1 MVKTF
6 SILVVDDEPRNFDVI
21 GALLGNQGYQLHHA
35 ISGKEALAQLEKLR
49 PDLILLDMMMPE
61 MNGIQFCQHIKA
73 IPQWQTVPI
82 IMVTALSEKS
92 DLANCLNAG
101 ADDFVSKPINSI
113 ELRARVHSMLRI
125 KQQYDDIQGL
135 STLRADT
142 VAILER
148 TLNELRGSLASR
160 LSHEI
165 NTPLNG
171 IVCTIELLKS
181 DFQNM
186 EVEEVQEILGWAD
199 ESAQRLEK
207 LTKKLLI
214 YLDLEVSAHRQNSFQ
229 SSHTKFSSVA
239 IATNLNSYISRLNRE
254 GDLYLDLEEAE
265 IPLSEKD
272 ILVVL
277 LELLDNAVKF
287 SAVGTKITVRSQVV
301 GENLILSVH
310 NLGVGMTEKQIQLI
324 GAFMQFNR
332 ENYEQQGT
340 GLGLRIVK
348 KIVELAGGKFA
359 IASTPNQ
366 EISINL
372 SFPII
377 AIT

>member
-1 MVKTF
+1 MIKTF

-21 GALLGNQGYQLHHA
+21 EALLGYQGYQLHHA
-35 ISGKEALAQLEKLR
+35 ISGKEAIAQLEELR

-73 IPQWQTVPI
+73 IPRWQTIPI
-82 IMVTALSEKS
+82 IMVTALNEKS

-135 STLRADT
+135 SALRAET
-142 VAILER
+142 VAVLER
-148 TLNELRGSLASR
+148 TLNELRGNLASR

-186 EVEEVQEILGWAD
+186 EVAEVQEILGWAD

-214 YLDLEVSAHRQNSFQ
+214 YLDLEVSAHRQKSFQ
-229 SSHTKFSSVA
+229 SAHTKFSSTT
-239 IATNLNSYISRLNRE
+239 IATNLNSYISRLNRSN
-254 GDLYLDLEEAE
+254 DLCLELEEAE

-272 ILVVL
+272 ILIVL

-287 SAVGTKITVRSQVV
+287 SDIGTKIIVRSQVI
-301 GENLILSVH
+301 GENLLLSVQ
-310 NLGVGMTEKQIQLI
+310 NSGVGMTEKQIQLV

-348 KIVELAGGKFA
+348 KIVELAGGQFA
-359 IASTPNQ
+359 IASIPNQ
-366 EISINL
+366 DISINL
-372 SFPII
+372 TLPII
-377 AIT
+377 AIA

>member
-1 MVKTF
+1 MTKTF
-6 SILVVDDEPRNFDVI
+6 SILVVDDEPRNFNVVE
-21 GALLGNQGYQLHHA
+21 ALLGHQGYHLHHA
-35 ISGKEALAQLEKLR
+35 ISGKEAIAQLEELR

-73 IPQWQTVPI
+73 IPQWQTIPI

-135 STLRADT
+135 SALRAET
-142 VAILER
+142 VAVLER

-171 IVCTIELLKS
+171 IVCTIDLLKA

-186 EVEEVQEILGWAD
+186 EVAEVQEILGWAD

-214 YLDLEVSAHRQNSFQ
+214 YLDLEVSANRQKSFQ
-229 SSHTKFSSVA
+229 SAHTKFSEAA
-239 IATNLNSYISRLNRE
+239 IATHLNSYISRLNRSD
-254 GDLYLDLEEAE
+254 DLGLELEEAE
-265 IPLSEKD
+265 ISLSEKD
-272 ILVVL
+272 ILIVL
-277 LELLDNAVKF
+277 LELLENAVKF
-287 SAVGTKITVRSQVV
+287 SEVGTKIIVRSQVV
-301 GENLILSVH
+301 GENLLLSVQ
-310 NLGVGMTEKQIQLI
+310 NSGVGMTEKQIQLI

-348 KIVELAGGKFA
+348 KIVELAGGQFA
-359 IASTPNQ
+359 IASIPNQ

-372 SFPII
+372 TLPII
-377 AIT
+377 AFA

>member
-1 MVKTF
+1 MTKTF
-6 SILVVDDEPRNFDVI
+6 SILVVDDELRNFDVI
-21 GALLGNQGYQLHHA
+21 EALLGHQGYQLHHA
-35 ISGKEALAQLEKLR
+35 ISGEEALAQLEKLQ

-73 IPQWQTVPI
+73 IPQWQTIPI

-135 STLRADT
+135 SALRADT

-148 TLNELRGSLASR
+148 TLNELRGNLASR

-171 IVCTIELLKS
+171 IVCTIDLLKS

-186 EVEEVQEILGWAD
+186 EVAEVQEILGWAD

-214 YLDLEVSAHRQNSFQ
+214 YLDLEVSAHRQKSFQ
-229 SSHTKFSSVA
+229 SAHTKFSSATIV
-239 IATNLNSYISRLNRE
+239 TNLNSYISRLNRSD
-254 GDLYLDLEEAE
+254 DLCLELEEAE

-272 ILVVL
+272 LLIVL
-277 LELLDNAVKF
+277 LELLENAVKF
-287 SAVGTKITVRSQVV
+287 SDVGTKIIVRSQVI
-301 GENLILSVH
+301 GENLFVSVQ
-310 NLGVGMTEKQIQLI
+310 NSGVGMTEKQIQLI
-324 GAFMQFNR
+324 GAFM
-332 ENYEQQGT
+332 
-340 GLGLRIVK
+340 
-348 KIVELAGGKFA
+348 
-359 IASTPNQ
+359 
-366 EISINL
+366 
-372 SFPII
+372 
-377 AIT
+377 